1 MKQKILKIQMRKILS
16 LVILLV
22 FLTPIIGD
30 ALPKSKGRTYAP
42 EEGTFDRRKRIV
54 IQPKCRL
61 IKEKIVPGDVV
72 CTYQSQKKDQKD
84 KEIYLGS
91 PGNKCQKEI
100 TCPKK

>member
-1 MKQKILKIQMRKILS
+1 MRKILN
-16 LVILLV
+16 LILL
-22 FLTPIIGD
+22 LALCTPIST
-30 ALPKSKGRTYAP
+30 AESLPKSKGRMYAP

-61 IKEKIVPGDVV
+61 IKEKKVPGDVV

-91 PGNKCQKEI
+91 PGNTCQKEI

>member
-1 MKQKILKIQMRKILS
+1 MQRVKKIQMRKILNLILIS
-16 LVILLV
+16 VIL
-22 FLTPIIGD
+22 TPTLLES
-30 ALPKSKGRTYAP
+30 LPKSKGRTYAP

-61 IKEKIVPGDVV
+61 KSEKKVPGDVV
-72 CTYQSQKKDQKD
+72 CTYQSQKKGAKD

-91 PGNKCQKEI
+91 PGNTCQKEI

>member
-1 MKQKILKIQMRKILS
+1 MRKILN
-16 LVILLV
+16 LIL
-22 FLTPIIGD
+22 FLALCTPIST
-30 ALPKSKGRTYAP
+30 AESLPKSKGRTYAP

-61 IKEKIVPGDVV
+61 IKEKKVPGDVV

-91 PGNKCQKEI
+91 PGNTCQKEI
-100 TCPKK
+100 ICPKK